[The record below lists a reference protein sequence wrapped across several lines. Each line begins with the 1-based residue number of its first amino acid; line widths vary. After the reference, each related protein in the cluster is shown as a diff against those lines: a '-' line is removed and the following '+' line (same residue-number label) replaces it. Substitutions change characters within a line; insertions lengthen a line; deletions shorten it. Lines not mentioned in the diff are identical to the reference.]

1 MLGSGGAECFER
13 LVTEK
18 LVIIGQYSQSKN
30 LTQFYIDWVEDILD
44 WMASLHTLPG
54 SWCLFKRFSVKFL
67 LYLFFFICVY
77 LEVRGQLAG
86 DNFLF

>member
-18 LVIIGQYSQSKN
+18 LVIIGQYSQSKS
-30 LTQFYIDWVEDILD
+30 LSQFYIDWVEDILD

-54 SWCLFKRFSVKFL
+54 S
-67 LYLFFFICVY
+67 
-77 LEVRGQLAG
+77 
-86 DNFLF
+86 